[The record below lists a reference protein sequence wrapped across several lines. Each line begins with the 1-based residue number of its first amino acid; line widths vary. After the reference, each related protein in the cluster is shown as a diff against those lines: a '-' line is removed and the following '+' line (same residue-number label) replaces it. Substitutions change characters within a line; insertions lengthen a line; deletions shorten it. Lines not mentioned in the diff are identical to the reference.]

1 MELYPVVV
9 YHLTMCM
16 KEDIFP
22 VWKISKEI
30 IKGESLCVQCNSTL
44 WFDLQFKFTLPHSP
58 CNVDFDWTSLQV
70 LWLSKTYLYTV
81 ANIKITKQ
89 LTLLIYLT
97 ALFSFFQGRS
107 FVFNVALALLKVSR
121 KDLLALD
128 FEGILK
134 YFRVQLPK
142 RFRTE
147 EATSEL
153 MQVRSG
159 RYMNYLSLQL
169 KKILLNW
176 ENSITFGQSKCILVL
191 AQFPYHCIGLITHKL
206 NPNKWN
212 TKTQLKVPWYHKA
225 M

>member
-1 MELYPVVV
+1 MLILIGRSYKF
-9 YHLTMCM
+9 YDYQKL
-16 KEDIFP
+16 IYILLQ
-22 VWKISKEI
+22 ISKLQD
-30 IKGESLCVQCNSTL
+30 SQPYNV
-44 WFDLQFKFTLPHSP
+44 WF
-58 CNVDFDWTSLQV
+58 TSQR
-70 LWLSKTYLYTV
+70 S
-81 ANIKITKQ
+81 
-89 LTLLIYLT
+89 
-97 ALFSFFQGRS
+97 SFFQGRS

-169 KKILLNW
+169 KKIRLQPVN
-176 ENSITFGQSKCILVL
+176 QSV
-191 AQFPYHCIGLITHKL
+191 F
-206 NPNKWN
+206 
-212 TKTQLKVPWYHKA
+212 
-225 M
+225 